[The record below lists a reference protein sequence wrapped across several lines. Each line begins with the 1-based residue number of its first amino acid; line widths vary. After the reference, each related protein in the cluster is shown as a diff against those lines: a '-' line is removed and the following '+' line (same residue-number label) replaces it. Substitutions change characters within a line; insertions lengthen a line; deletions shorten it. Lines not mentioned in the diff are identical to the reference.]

1 MPRLFHL
8 AAAVLPFALSA
19 QEPAP
24 ITVQLAPRVAAT
36 GASLLW
42 SPSAEKVTLKQVG
55 NALTGSFALGP
66 VGAPTI
72 AVKLVRAPGEMHY
85 NTLWVDANRDG
96 KLSDG
101 AKLIVTPKAI
111 RGKWWSTFATI
122 IEIPVP
128 ASDGHAASMRPYPLA
143 LWYVEDP
150 DEPKAPP
157 LLRWSRRGWHLGQVE
172 IGGKPAYAL
181 ITEMHMDGRFDQR
194 DFWALSRDSA
204 AILKIRDMHEME
216 RHMWLDG
223 NAYRPVK
230 IDPDGRSLTMVQ
242 IQPGTTEA
250 EEKLKDD
257 IYLADRN
264 VERVPRLAFGKN
276 LASVLAE
283 AKRDNKR
290 VLVDFEAVWCGPC
303 HTMDELVFTAKSVVA
318 ATEGTLAVKVDG
330 DDHHDLKV
338 KYKVEGYPTLIL
350 LDSNGKELR
359 RGVGYQSIVQML
371 AMLKP

>member
-1 MPRLFHL
+1 MSRFFRL
-8 AAAVLPFALSA
+8 AAAMLPFALSA

-24 ITVQLAPRVAAT
+24 ITVQLSPQVAAT
-36 GASLLW
+36 GTSLRW
-42 SPSAEKVTLKQVG
+42 SPSAAKVELKAVG
-55 NALTGSFALGP
+55 SALTGSFALGP
-66 VGAPTI
+66 AGAPMI
-72 AVKLVRAPGEMHY
+72 AVKLVKAPGEPHY

-101 AKLIVTPKAI
+101 EKLVVTPKEI
-111 RGKWWSTFATI
+111 RGKWWSSFDTI
-122 IEIPVP
+122 IDIPVP
-128 ASDGHAASMRPYPLA
+128 AGDGHAASMRPYPLA

-157 LLRWSRRGWHLGQVE
+157 LLRWSRRGWHLGRFE
-172 IGGKPAYAL
+172 IGGKTAYAL

-204 AILKIRDMHEME
+204 ALLKISDMRPMD
-216 RHMWLDG
+216 RHFWLDG
-223 NAYRPVK
+223 IAYRPVK
-230 IDPDGRSLTMVQ
+230 IDPDGRAITMVP
-242 IQPGTTEA
+242 IQTGTTEA
-250 EEKLKDD
+250 GEKLKDD
-257 IYLADRN
+257 IYLPDRD
-264 VERVPRLAFGKN
+264 VARVPRLAFGKD
-276 LASVLAE
+276 LATVLAE

-303 HTMDELVFTAKSVVA
+303 HTMDTLVFTAKSVVA
-318 ATEGTLAVKVDG
+318 ATEGTLPVKVDG